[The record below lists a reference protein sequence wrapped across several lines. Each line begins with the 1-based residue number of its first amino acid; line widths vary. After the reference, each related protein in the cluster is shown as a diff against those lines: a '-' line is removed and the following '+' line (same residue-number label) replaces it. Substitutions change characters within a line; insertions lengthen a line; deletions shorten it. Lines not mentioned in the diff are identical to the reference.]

1 MTRKKLIPRKKEIY
15 GMKRGFS
22 LIELLVV
29 VAIIAILV
37 GVAAPYYNDYVKESK
52 RTKALQDIDV
62 LKQAVLLH
70 DSQEDLPYLGVL
82 ATATAQAARIPVL
95 GENDFNGLQ
104 GKYLTNIPTDPWDK
118 NYKLDPVGCFIYSEG
133 PDSAIESDDVRDY
146 YVKDLALVSVEWEDL
161 NNDRLISDNDK
172 LYFTFNKC
180 LHITT
185 FDAEN
190 DFDVFVN
197 GLAVTGATS
206 TLRVTA
212 ETITSPTTATTSVIV
227 TRVNPGNTVKLGV
240 HSLAIK
246 DDVNVRKKYMEV
258 WADRDTSNSTEL
270 KTRVIDINHSPAPGD
285 PSNPLR
291 FIIRSNPIKIK
302 EKK

>member
-1 MTRKKLIPRKKEIY
+1 
-15 GMKRGFS
+15 MKRGFS

-82 ATATAQAARIPVL
+82 ATGTNQQARVPVL

-133 PDSAIESDDVRDY
+133 PDSATENDDVRDY

-161 NNDRLISDNDK
+161 NNDRLISQNDK

-180 LHITT
+180 LHIQG
-185 FDAEN
+185 DIN
-190 DFDVFVN
+190 PIDFDVFVN
-197 GLAVTGATS
+197 GLAVTGQATS
-206 TLRVTA
+206 TLDFAA
-212 ETITSPTTATTSVIV
+212 ETTTTTTTATTSVIV
-227 TRVNPGNTVKLGV
+227 TRVGPGNTVKLGV

-246 DDVNVRKKYMEV
+246 DDVNNRKKYMEV
-258 WADRDTSNSTEL
+258 WADRDTSTVNEL
-270 KTRVIDINHSPAPGD
+270 HTRVIDINHSEAPGD

-302 EKK
+302 EKR

>member
-1 MTRKKLIPRKKEIY
+1 
-15 GMKRGFS
+15 MKRGFS

-82 ATATAQAARIPVL
+82 ATGTAQTARVPVL
-95 GENDFNGLQ
+95 GESDFNGLQ

-133 PDSAIESDDVRDY
+133 PDSAVESDDVRDY
-146 YVKDLALVSVEWEDL
+146 YVKDLALVRVEWEDL
-161 NNDRLISDNDK
+161 NNDRLISQNDR

-180 LHITT
+180 LHIQGNIQ
-185 FDAEN
+185 AS

-197 GLAVTGATS
+197 GLSVTGQATS
-206 TLRVTA
+206 TLDVTA
-212 ETITSPTTATTSVIV
+212 ETTTTTTTATTSVIV
-227 TRVNPGNTVKLGV
+227 TRVGVGNTVKLGV

-246 DDVNVRKKYMEV
+246 DDVNIRKKYMEV
-258 WADRDTSNSTEL
+258 WADRDTSTSDEL
-270 KTRVIDINHSPAPGD
+270 HTRVIDINHSAAPGD

>member
-1 MTRKKLIPRKKEIY
+1 
-15 GMKRGFS
+15 MKRGFS

-82 ATATAQAARIPVL
+82 ATSTAQQARVPIL

-133 PDSAIESDDVRDY
+133 PDSGVESDDVRDY
-146 YVKDLALVSVEWEDL
+146 YVKDLALVRVEWEDL
-161 NNDRLISDNDK
+161 NNDRLISQNDK

-180 LHITT
+180 LHIQGNIN
-185 FDAEN
+185 AS

-197 GLAVTGATS
+197 GLSVTGQATS
-206 TLRVTA
+206 TLDVVA
-212 ETITSPTTATTSVIV
+212 ETTTTTTTATTSVII
-227 TRVNPGNTVKLGV
+227 TRVGPGNTVKLGV

-246 DDVNVRKKYMEV
+246 DDVNIRKKYMEV
-258 WADRDTSNSTEL
+258 WADRDTSTTEEL
-270 KTRVIDINHSPAPGD
+270 HTRVIDINHSAAPGD

-291 FIIRSNPIKIK
+291 FIVRSNPIKIK